1 VRAGV
6 RVMTRKVRNR
16 ERGVVSAGGRWKEIQ
31 TERGM
36 GRGRA
41 RARERERE
49 RERERLHEARQ
60 DAREIKQM

>member
-1 VRAGV
+1 MRAGV

-49 RERERLHEARQ
+49 RERETT
-60 DAREIKQM
+60 

>member
-1 VRAGV
+1 
-6 RVMTRKVRNR
+6 MTRKVRNR

-49 RERERLHEARQ
+49 RERERDYMRR
-60 DAREIKQM
+60 DRMRER

>member
-1 VRAGV
+1 
-6 RVMTRKVRNR
+6 MTRKVRNR

-41 RARERERE
+41 RARARERE
-49 RERERLHEARQ
+49 RERERDYMRR
-60 DAREIKQM
+60 DRMRER